1 MRSTRLLIAALVFA
15 PGLNLAQAKPV
26 AAAVPLPHRLDART
40 PQGLRELFQ
49 PAAKP
54 LPFVS
59 AHRGGGR
66 KGFPENCIATFED
79 TLRHTPA
86 LMEID
91 PRFTKDGA
99 IVVHHDP
106 TLERTTTGKGKV
118 EDFTL
123 AELKRLRLKD
133 SEGRVTDFRIPTL
146 DEVLDWARG
155 RTIVVLDQKDVPLAT
170 RVGKITEH
178 RAEAFAM
185 VIVNSFKD
193 ARACHALNPDVMM
206 EVMIPNRKKAEEF
219 GTLGIPWNHVIAF
232 VGHAPPED
240 AALYEFIRRQGAS
253 CMIGTSRNLD
263 LRVITGKVPDIK
275 ALEPDYRALLRRG
288 ANLIETD
295 IPTLLGPLLQSPS
308 PVPGGKQKPLVAPP
322 TTPVRFD

>member
-1 MRSTRLLIAALVFA
+1 MAALVSA
-15 PGLNLAQAKPV
+15 PGLTLAQATRPD
-26 AAAVPLPHRLDART
+26 AAVPLLHRLDART
-40 PQGLRELFQ
+40 PLGLRELVR
-49 PAAKP
+49 PAANP
-54 LPFVS
+54 LRFVS

-66 KGFPENCIATFED
+66 RGFPENCIATFED

-86 LMEID
+86 IMEID
-91 PRFTKDGA
+91 PRFTKDGV

-106 TLERTTTGKGKV
+106 TLERTTTGTGKV
-118 EDFTL
+118 VDFTL
-123 AELKRLRLKD
+123 AELKQLRLKD
-133 SEGRVTDFRIPTL
+133 SEGKVTDFQIPTL

-193 ARACHALNPDVMM
+193 ARACHALSPDVMM

-322 TTPVRFD
+322 PTPG

>member
-1 MRSTRLLIAALVFA
+1 
-15 PGLNLAQAKPV
+15 
-26 AAAVPLPHRLDART
+26 
-40 PQGLRELFQ
+40 LRELFR

-86 LMEID
+86 IMEID
-91 PRFTKDGA
+91 PRFTKDGV

-106 TLERTTTGKGKV
+106 TLERTTTGQGRV
-118 EDFTL
+118 VDFTL
-123 AELKRLRLKD
+123 AELKQLRLKD
-133 SEGRVTDFRIPTL
+133 SEGRVTDFQIPTL

-155 RTIVVLDQKDVPLAT
+155 RTIVVLDQKDVPVAT
-170 RVGKITEH
+170 RVGKITQRH
-178 RAEAFAM
+178 AEAFAM

-193 ARACHALNPDVMM
+193 ARACHALNPEVMM
-206 EVMIPNRKKAEEF
+206 EVMIPNRRKAEEF
-219 GTLGIPWNHVIAF
+219 GTLGIPWSHVVAF

-263 LRVITGKVPDIK
+263 LRVISGKVPDIK
-275 ALEPDYRALLRRG
+275 ALEPDYRAFLRRG
-288 ANLIETD
+288 AGLIETD
-295 IPTLLGPLLQSPS
+295 IPTLLGPLLQNP
-308 PVPGGKQKPLVAPP
+308 QIEA
-322 TTPVRFD
+322 DH